1 MTFDVEACKFNIADS
16 SLRVEFNDGVT
27 GLTVSYYPP
36 DAAGRFGASVY
47 AEMDDEG
54 CRSMFIEMS
63 LADAYVLAMML
74 NEALGLE
81 VKG

>member
-1 MTFDVEACKFNIADS
+1 MRLADS
-16 SLRVEFNDGVT
+16 SQRVEFSDGVT

-47 AEMDDEG
+47 VEMDDER

-74 NEALGLE
+74 IKALGLKVRE
-81 VKG
+81 